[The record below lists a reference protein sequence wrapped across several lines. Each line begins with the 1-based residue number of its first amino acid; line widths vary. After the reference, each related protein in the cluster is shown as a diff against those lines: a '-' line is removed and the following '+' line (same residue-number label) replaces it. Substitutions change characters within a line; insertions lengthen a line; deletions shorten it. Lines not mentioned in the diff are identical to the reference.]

1 MLRERGGV
9 DVLLISVSE
18 PDAHGYCSMGP
29 GIDHLPAFRD
39 SAKLVIAQMN
49 RNLPRVMGDSF
60 IHLRDIDILVEED
73 RPMPTLTPPTITEV
87 EQKIGEYCASLVQDG
102 DTIQLG
108 IGGIPDAVV
117 TFLKDKKDLGLHT
130 EMAGGWHYRPD

>member
-18 PDAHGYCSMGP
+18 PDAHGYSSMGP

-49 RNLPRVMGDSF
+49 RQSTARDGGFLHSF
-60 IHLRDIDILVEED
+60 ER
-73 RPMPTLTPPTITEV
+73 
-87 EQKIGEYCASLVQDG
+87 Y
-102 DTIQLG
+102 
-108 IGGIPDAVV
+108 
-117 TFLKDKKDLGLHT
+117 
-130 EMAGGWHYRPD
+130 